1 MSTKLGNSAVDLG
14 WPKEETYLAMVWRRF
29 KRHKLALI
37 SLYVLMALYIMA
49 ALAPLL
55 CTQSYTAV
63 APADRLQPPS
73 AEHWFGTDD
82 IGRDVFSRVIYG
94 SRISLAVGLVAA
106 GFSVLIGTLVGAV
119 AGYFGG
125 KVDDL
130 LMRITEVFMAF
141 PTFFLLVTVA
151 AVLPRS
157 IFNIMVVIGLTSWPG
172 LARMVRAEF
181 LSLREQ
187 DFSQAARAVGAGH
200 WRIILRHILPNAMA
214 PIIVSATLR
223 IGGAILSESG
233 LSFLGLG
240 VQEPYPSWGNIL
252 NRGRTFYLHAPWM
265 MLMPGLFI
273 FITVLAFNFIGDGL
287 RDALDPRL
295 KQ

>member
-1 MSTKLGNSAVDLG
+1 MSTRHNRRTLHSG
-14 WPKEETYLAMVWRRF
+14 WPKEETYLALTWRRF

-37 SLYVLMALYIMA
+37 SLYLLVMLYLVAM
-49 ALAPLL
+49 LAPIL
-55 CTQSYTAV
+55 TTYDYRAV
-63 APADRLQPPS
+63 SPTDRLQAPS
-73 AEHWFGTDD
+73 ALHWFGTDD
-82 IGRDVFSRVIYG
+82 IGRDVYSRVLIG
-94 SRISLAVGLVAA
+94 SRISLSVGFVAA
-106 GFSVLIGTLVGAV
+106 GFSVLLGTVIGAV

-130 LMRITEVFMAF
+130 LMRVTEVFMAF

-187 DFSQAARAVGAGH
+187 DYSQAARAIGATH
-200 WRIILRHILPNAMA
+200 SRIIFRHILPNAFA

-273 FITVLAFNFIGDGL
+273 FVTVLAFNFVGDGL
-287 RDALDPRL
+287 RDALDPRARR
-295 KQ
+295 

>member
-1 MSTKLGNSAVDLG
+1 MSTKRNTSATDTD
-14 WPKEETYLAMVWRRF
+14 WRREETYLTMVWRRF

-37 SLYVLMALYIMA
+37 SLYLLVILYLVAM
-49 ALAPLL
+49 LAPILA
-55 CTQSYTAV
+55 THDYRAV
-63 APADRLQPPS
+63 SPVDRLQAPS
-73 AEHWFGTDD
+73 ALHWFGTDD
-82 IGRDVFSRVIYG
+82 IGRDVYSRVLVG
-94 SRISLAVGLVAA
+94 SRISLSVGLIAA
-106 GFSVLIGTLVGAV
+106 GFSVLIGTVIGAV

-125 KVDDL
+125 KVDDM

-200 WRIILRHILPNAMA
+200 SRIIFRHILPNAMA

-287 RDALDPRL
+287 RDALDPRT